1 MGRLRARSRSAN
13 DRAHQRGHRRHAGR
27 PRSYYPSL
35 SADGRFVA
43 FSRGRRT
50 FAPGVS
56 SSAPRQIYLHDRDA
70 DGNGIFDEPGSATT
84 ELVSVGLTGG
94 IADDSVDTPR
104 VSSDGRYVL
113 FESAATN
120 LSDAAIRT
128 GSNHLYLRDRLTGQT
143 ALIDRAVTGGPSAW
157 GVGYGTSDM
166 TDDGRF
172 ITFSSISHDIVW
184 FDMNWQSQVFLYDT
198 VAGPRRRRS

>member
-1 MGRLRARSRSAN
+1 MGDARLR
-13 DRAHQRGHRRHAGR
+13 RA
-27 PRSYYPSL
+27 SI
-35 SADGRFVA
+35 VI
-43 FSRGRRT
+43 
-50 FAPGVS
+50 APGRCICTIATSTATGS
-56 SSAPRQIYLHDRDA
+56 STSQ
-70 DGNGIFDEPGSATT
+70 ATSRR
-84 ELVSVGLTGG
+84 ELISVGLTGG
-94 IADDSVDTPR
+94 IADDSVDSPR

-120 LSDAAIRT
+120 LSDV
-128 GSNHLYLRDRLTGQT
+128 GNPNGMNHLYLRDRLTGQT

-172 ITFSSISHDIVW
+172 ITFSSISHDIVP